1 MTVTRKQI
9 ILEDGEAAEQ
19 HFQGAIID
27 ENGREIPITSDMI
40 AGACEALESRRIKNS
55 FTQKRS
61 DSESNKRLS

>member
-9 ILEDGEAAEQ
+9 ILKDGKAAEQ
-19 HFQGAIID
+19 HFQGAVID

-40 AGACEALESRRIKNS
+40 VEACEALESQPDEKS

-61 DSESNKRLS
+61 DSESNNRLS